1 MTNDPLNRYQSMM
14 REAKAP
20 DHLPDKVLQQ
30 ARTQANASATGHEH
44 SSADAKPRVS
54 SRAASATPRSFSVKR
69 SRFKGYAV
77 AACLAVLALTVGLS
91 LALPGLGKKTAPF
104 DFSVQA
110 YGASTDTILSM
121 GANGTIIFDVDDLQ
135 MMSAGQ
141 YQQQV
146 GTYVGCQLRIEGSDI
161 VRIQANIDRGEL
173 YRYTRD
179 EFVKSSDPERWTSI
193 LNWKQTKIGEEGP
206 LASYDLVHAD
216 LGDDGKDRNDPD
228 KLVAAKYY
236 QRLGSTIDVAVNDQE
251 GSRLSDYCFG
261 LWTNQTG
268 ATLDSM
274 VDAFDGAKLTITV
287 EKTDG
292 TNSTKIIELTAA
304 DVRANIVP
312 AENGGSSTLQLVPE
326 IVDLSAKSDED
337 IQNDYANGITTIHTL
352 YGTIAEQNG
361 ESFPCGEASYPTLE
375 KPLTEPLVIEPIAD
389 VPTYEPGTVPGPD
402 LETSAISDLGTT
414 YTMEYSGVNANRE
427 PASASLESAITKVER
442 LDALPQ
448 GMRAADIPNL
458 YPEGKT
464 SDEWLARN
472 GYSIDADGTLTPGY
486 SYVLV
491 SKTVTNTSDQQVDAQ
506 VASGYFV
513 ALGEED
519 NGTVA
524 TTYQSLTE
532 VMWRSNNSKPIWDS
546 RMYFETLD
554 PGETFTFKMLFVVSD
569 EALSSS
575 NLAFVSETGNMGFKQ
590 AYRVGA
596 VS

>member
-30 ARTQANASATGHEH
+30 ARTQANASATDYEH

-179 EFVKSSDPERWTSI
+179 EFVKSSDPERWADI
-193 LNWKQTKIGEEGP
+193 LTWKQTKIGEEGP
-206 LASYDLVHAD
+206 LATYDLVHAD

-292 TNSTKIIELTAA
+292 TNSTKVIKLTAA
-304 DVRANIVP
+304 DVRANIIP
-312 AENGGSSTLQLVPE
+312 AENGGNRTLQLVPE

-546 RMYFETLD
+546 RMYYETLD
-554 PGETFTFKMLFVVSD
+554 PGETFTFQMLFVVSD
-569 EALSSS
+569 EALNSS
-575 NLAFVSETGNMGFKQ
+575 NLAFVSETGNMGFKH

-596 VS
+596 VN

>member
-20 DHLPDKVLQQ
+20 DHLPDKVLEQVRAQ
-30 ARTQANASATGHEH
+30 VSVSATDPERSNTGT
-44 SSADAKPRVS
+44 KPHAS
-54 SRAASATPRSFSVKR
+54 SRTASTTLRSFAVKR
-69 SRFKGYAV
+69 SRFKGYAI
-77 AACLAVLALTVGLS
+77 AACLAVLALAVGLS
-91 LALPGLGKKTAPF
+91 LALPGIGKKATPF

-110 YGASTDTILSM
+110 YGASSDTILSM

-135 MMSAGQ
+135 MTSTGQ
-141 YQQQV
+141 YQQQL

-173 YRYTRD
+173 YRYTRE
-179 EFVKSSDPERWTSI
+179 EFVKSSDPERWTNI
-193 LNWKQTKIGEEGP
+193 LNWKQTKIGEDGP
-206 LASYDLVHAD
+206 FVAYDLVHAD

-236 QRLGSTIDVAVNDQE
+236 QRLGSTIDIAVNDHK

-261 LWTNQTG
+261 LWTNQAG
-268 ATLDSM
+268 STLDSM
-274 VDAFDGAKLTITV
+274 VDSFDGATLTITV

-292 TNSTKIIELTAA
+292 TCSTKIIELTAA
-304 DVRANIVP
+304 DVRANIIP
-312 AENGGSSTLQLVPE
+312 AENGGDRTLQLVPE

-337 IQNDYANGITTIHTL
+337 IQSDYANGITTMHTL

-361 ESFPCGEASYPTLE
+361 EPFPCGEASYPTLD
-375 KPLTEPLVIEPIAD
+375 KPLTEPLVIEPVAN

-402 LETSAISDLGTT
+402 LDMSIFSDLGTT
-414 YTMEYSGVNANRE
+414 YSMEYHGSNANRE
-427 PASASLESAITKVER
+427 SVSASLTSVITNVER

-448 GMRAADIPNL
+448 GMSAADIPFL

-506 VASGYFV
+506 VASGCFV

-519 NGTVA
+519 NCTVA

-532 VMWRSNNSKPIWDS
+532 VMWRSSNSKPIWDS
-546 RMYFETLD
+546 HMYFETLD
-554 PGETFTFKMLFVVSD
+554 PGETFEFQMLFVVSA
-569 EALSSS
+569 EALNSS
-575 NLAFVSETGNMGFKQ
+575 NLAFVSETGNMGFKH